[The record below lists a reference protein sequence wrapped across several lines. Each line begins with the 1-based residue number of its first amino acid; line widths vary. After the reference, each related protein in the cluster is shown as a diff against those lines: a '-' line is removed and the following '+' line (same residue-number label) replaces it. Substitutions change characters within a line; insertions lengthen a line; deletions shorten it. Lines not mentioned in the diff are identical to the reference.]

1 MSKIIDIGVEK
12 DHIESLTKASGITAI
27 SELIWNSLDADST
40 EIKIEYIKN
49 KLGGFETLSV
59 IDNGLGIEY
68 AKAQEVFGRLGGSE
82 KKNTNT
88 SPNGRHYHGK
98 EGKGRYKSL
107 ALGDLVKFTSVY
119 KNGDSLN
126 EFTIILDRNN
136 LSNSNFSDL
145 RTLPKNI
152 TETGFKVEIQN
163 VNHENAH
170 QAVDSKFRKELEQ
183 KFASYWINYND
194 FNIYF
199 NGNKL
204 EFESLIKNTDEIDFL
219 VQDGELSYR
228 FVIKIIEW
236 SFDIKKK
243 TYLCNIKGVPFK
255 ELNLGIRSTIPISIF
270 IQSLYVEKLHREN
283 LIDLENFDDVLQ
295 SAYGEAKKFAREY
308 VRKRLHLYSGEFIKE
323 LKSKGL
329 YPYKD
334 NADSLVEES
343 KRQVFDIVALQV
355 NEYLPDFEN
364 QDDKSKKFTL
374 SLIKEALEKD
384 SSSLQRILTEVIE
397 LPNDKRDEL
406 VEILEETSLSSII
419 DTMTEIKNRLRF
431 INGLEELIY
440 NKELNKNVLERKHLH
455 KILINETW
463 LFGDEYT
470 YGVDDLTLKNV
481 LKEYLNHL
489 GRKDFEE
496 IVSSDSNADLQI
508 IPDVCLWRQFPQGIP
523 GHKTNLI
530 IELKKPKVDAGVEEL
545 MQIKLYASRISNDK
559 RFPKEKTKWKFLL
572 ITKDIKADIE
582 PELEQS
588 DRKYG
593 HVVATDFYDVYVLT
607 WGHILNEAR
616 TRYEFIKDKLNLNL
630 MDNQQNLD
638 YLKSKYSE
646 YLPDE
651 LKKPAYK
658 IANKI

>member
-1 MSKIIDIGVEK
+1 MPKIIDVGVEQ
-12 DHIESLTKASGITAI
+12 DHIESLTRASGITAI

-40 EIKIEYIKN
+40 EIKIEYTKN
-49 KLGGFETLSV
+49 KLGGFENLTV
-59 IDNGLGIEY
+59 VDNGLGIEY
-68 AKAQEVFGRLGGSE
+68 SKAQDVFGRLGGSE
-82 KKNTNT
+82 KKIKTT
-88 SPNGRHYHGK
+88 SPSGRHYHGK

-119 KNGDSLN
+119 KNGESLK
-126 EFTIILDRNN
+126 EFTVTFDRNN
-136 LSNSNFSDL
+136 LSHSNFSDL
-145 RTLPKNI
+145 KTLPKGSG
-152 TETGFKVEIQN
+152 ETGFKVEIQN
-163 VNHENAH
+163 INQENVN
-170 QAVDSKFRKELEQ
+170 QAVNIKFRKEIEQ

-204 EFESLIKNTDEIDFL
+204 EFESLIKNTDETDFL
-219 VQDGELSYR
+219 VEDGELSYR
-228 FVIKIIEW
+228 FVIKVIEW

-243 TYLCNIKGVPFK
+243 TYLCNTKGVPFK

-270 IQSLYVEKLHREN
+270 IQSVYVEKLHREN
-283 LIDLENFDDVLQ
+283 RIDLENFDDILQ
-295 SAYGEAKKFAREY
+295 GAYGEAKKFAREY
-308 VRKRLHLYSGEFIKE
+308 VRKRLHLYSGEFINE
-323 LKSKGL
+323 LKTKGL
-329 YPYKD
+329 YPYKE
-334 NADSLVEES
+334 NADSIVEES

-355 NEYLPDFEN
+355 NEYLPDFES

-384 SSSLQRILTEVIE
+384 SNSLQKILTEVIE
-397 LPNDKRDEL
+397 LPDEKREEL

-440 NKELNKNVLERKHLH
+440 NGDLNKNVLERKHLH
-455 KILINETW
+455 KILVNETW

-470 YGVDDLTLKNV
+470 YGVDDITLKNV
-481 LKEYLNHL
+481 LKEYLKHL
-489 GRKDFEE
+489 GRTDFEE
-496 IVSSDSNADLQI
+496 VVASESNKELQI
-508 IPDVCLWRQFPQGIP
+508 IPDVCLWRQFPQGLP

-572 ITKDIKADIE
+572 ITKDIKPDIE
-582 PELEQS
+582 PELEQT

-593 HVVATDFYDVYVLT
+593 HVVATDLYDVYVLT
-607 WGHILNEAR
+607 WGHILTEAK
-616 TRYEFIKDKLNLNL
+616 TRYEFVKDKLNLNL
-630 MDNQQNLD
+630 MDNQHNLD

-646 YLPDE
+646 YLPNE
-651 LKKPAYK
+651 LKKAST
-658 IANKI
+658 

>member
-1 MSKIIDIGVEK
+1 MPKIIDVGVEQ
-12 DHIESLTKASGITAI
+12 DHIESLTRASGITAI

-40 EIKIEYIKN
+40 EIKIEYVKN
-49 KLGGFETLSV
+49 KLGGYENLMV

-68 AKAQEVFGRLGGSE
+68 AKAQDVFGRLGGSE
-82 KKNTNT
+82 KKHTNT

-119 KNGDSLN
+119 QNGESLK
-126 EFTIILDRNN
+126 EFTVTFDRNN
-136 LSNSNFSDL
+136 LSHSNFSDL
-145 RTLPKNI
+145 KTLSKGN

-163 VNHENAH
+163 VNQENVN
-170 QAVDSKFRKELEQ
+170 QALDVKFRKEIEQ

-204 EFESLIKNTDEIDFL
+204 EFESLIKNTNETDFL
-219 VQDGELSYR
+219 VEDGELSYR

-243 TYLCNIKGVPFK
+243 TYLCNTKGVPFK

-270 IQSLYVEKLHREN
+270 IQSIYVEKLHREN
-283 LIDLENFDDVLQ
+283 LIDLENFDDILQ
-295 SAYGEAKKFAREY
+295 GAYGEAKKFAREY
-308 VRKRLHLYSGEFIKE
+308 VRKRLHLYSGEFINE

-329 YPYKD
+329 YPYKE

-355 NEYLPDFEN
+355 NEYLPDFES

-397 LPNDKRDEL
+397 LPDEKREEL

-440 NKELNKNVLERKHLH
+440 NKDLNKNVLERKHLH
-455 KILINETW
+455 KILVNETW

-470 YGVDDLTLKNV
+470 YGVDDITLKNV
-481 LKEYLNHL
+481 LKEYLKHL
-489 GRKDFEE
+489 GRTDFEE
-496 IVSSDSNADLQI
+496 IVNSESNTDLQI

-530 IELKKPKVDAGVEEL
+530 IELKKPKVDAGVNEL
-545 MQIKLYASRISNDK
+545 MQIKLYAARIIKDK

-572 ITKDIKADIE
+572 VTKDIKSDIE
-582 PELEQS
+582 SELEQT

-593 HVVATDFYDVYVLT
+593 HVVATDLYDVYVLT

-616 TRYEFIKDKLNLNL
+616 TRYEFIKEKLNLNL

-646 YLPDE
+646 YLPNE
-651 LKKPAYK
+651 LKKASLQQC
-658 IANKI
+658 I

>member
-1 MSKIIDIGVEK
+1 MAKIIDIGVEK
-12 DHIESLTKASGITAI
+12 DHIESLTRASGITAI

-49 KLGGFETLSV
+49 KLGGFENLSV

-82 KKNTNT
+82 KKQTNT

-119 KNGDSLN
+119 KNGESLK
-126 EFTIILDRNN
+126 EFTITLDRNN
-136 LSNSNFSDL
+136 LSHSNFSEL
-145 RTLPKNI
+145 KTLPKSNI
-152 TETGFKVEIQN
+152 ETGFKVEIQN
-163 VNHENAH
+163 VNQENVN
-170 QAVDSKFRKELEQ
+170 QALDVKFRKEIEQ

-204 EFESLIKNTDEIDFL
+204 EFESLIKNTEETDFL
-219 VQDGELSYR
+219 VEDGELSYR
-228 FVIKIIEW
+228 FVIKVIEW

-243 TYLCNIKGVPFK
+243 TYLCNTKGVPFK

-295 SAYGEAKKFAREY
+295 IAYGEAKKFAREY

-355 NEYLPDFEN
+355 NEYLPEFEN

-374 SLIKEALEKD
+374 SLIKEALEKN

-397 LPNDKRDEL
+397 LPDEKRDEL
-406 VEILEETSLSSII
+406 VEILQETSLSSII

-455 KILINETW
+455 KILVNETW

-470 YGVDDLTLKNV
+470 YGVDDITLKNV

-489 GRKDFEE
+489 GRTDFEE
-496 IVSSDSNADLQI
+496 IITSESNTELQI
-508 IPDVCLWRQFPQGIP
+508 IPDVCLWRQFPQGMP

-572 ITKDIKADIE
+572 ITKDIKPDIE
-582 PELEQS
+582 PELEQT

-593 HVVATDFYDVYVLT
+593 HVVATDLYDVYVLT

-616 TRYEFIKDKLNLNL
+616 TRYEFIKEKLNINL

-638 YLKSKYSE
+638 YLKSKYNE

-651 LKKPAYK
+651 LKKAST
-658 IANKI
+658 

>member
-1 MSKIIDIGVEK
+1 MPKIIDVGVEQ
-12 DHIESLTKASGITAI
+12 DHIESLTRASGITAI

-40 EIKIEYIKN
+40 EIKIEYTKN
-49 KLGGFETLSV
+49 KLGGFENLTV

-68 AKAQEVFGRLGGSE
+68 SKAQDVFGRLGGSE
-82 KKNTNT
+82 KKIKTT
-88 SPNGRHYHGK
+88 SPSGRHYHGK

-119 KNGDSLN
+119 KNGESLK
-126 EFTIILDRNN
+126 EFTVTFDRNN
-136 LSNSNFSDL
+136 LSHSNFSDL
-145 RTLPKNI
+145 KTLPKGSE
-152 TETGFKVEIQN
+152 ETGFKVEIQN
-163 VNHENAH
+163 INQENVN
-170 QAVDSKFRKELEQ
+170 QAVNVKFRKEIEQ

-204 EFESLIKNTDEIDFL
+204 EFESLIKNTDETDFL
-219 VQDGELSYR
+219 VEDGELSYR
-228 FVIKIIEW
+228 FVIKVIEW

-243 TYLCNIKGVPFK
+243 TYLCNTKGVPFK

-270 IQSLYVEKLHREN
+270 IQSVYVEKLHREN
-283 LIDLENFDDVLQ
+283 RIDLENFDDILQ
-295 SAYGEAKKFAREY
+295 GAYGEAKKFAREY
-308 VRKRLHLYSGEFIKE
+308 VRKRLHLYSGEFINE
-323 LKSKGL
+323 LKTKGL
-329 YPYKD
+329 YPYKE
-334 NADSLVEES
+334 NADSIVEES

-355 NEYLPDFEN
+355 NEYLPDFES
-364 QDDKSKKFTL
+364 QDDRSKKFTL

-384 SSSLQRILTEVIE
+384 SNSLQKILTEVIE
-397 LPNDKRDEL
+397 LPDEKREEL

-440 NKELNKNVLERKHLH
+440 NGDLNKNVLERKHLH
-455 KILINETW
+455 KILVNETW

-470 YGVDDLTLKNV
+470 YGVDDVTLKNV
-481 LKEYLNHL
+481 LKEYLKHL
-489 GRKDFEE
+489 GRTDFEE
-496 IVSSDSNADLQI
+496 VVASESNEELQI
-508 IPDVCLWRQFPQGIP
+508 IPDVCLWRQFPQGLP

-572 ITKDIKADIE
+572 ITKDIKPDIE
-582 PELEQS
+582 PELEQT

-593 HVVATDFYDVYVLT
+593 HVVATDLYDVYVLT
-607 WGHILNEAR
+607 WGHILTEAK
-616 TRYEFIKDKLNLNL
+616 TRYEFVKDKLNLNL
-630 MDNQQNLD
+630 MDNQHNLD

-646 YLPDE
+646 YLPNE
-651 LKKPAYK
+651 LKKAST
-658 IANKI
+658 

>member
-1 MSKIIDIGVEK
+1 M
-12 DHIESLTKASGITAI
+12 
-27 SELIWNSLDADST
+27 
-40 EIKIEYIKN
+40 
-49 KLGGFETLSV
+49 
-59 IDNGLGIEY
+59 
-68 AKAQEVFGRLGGSE
+68 
-82 KKNTNT
+82 
-88 SPNGRHYHGK
+88 
-98 EGKGRYKSL
+98 
-107 ALGDLVKFTSVY
+107 
-119 KNGDSLN
+119 
-126 EFTIILDRNN
+126 
-136 LSNSNFSDL
+136 
-145 RTLPKNI
+145 
-152 TETGFKVEIQN
+152 
-163 VNHENAH
+163 
-170 QAVDSKFRKELEQ
+170 
-183 KFASYWINYND
+183 
-194 FNIYF
+194 
-199 NGNKL
+199 
-204 EFESLIKNTDEIDFL
+204 
-219 VQDGELSYR
+219 
-228 FVIKIIEW
+228 
-236 SFDIKKK
+236 
-243 TYLCNIKGVPFK
+243 
-255 ELNLGIRSTIPISIF
+255 NLGIRSTIPISIF
-270 IQSLYVEKLHREN
+270 IQSIYVEKLHREN
-283 LIDLENFDDVLQ
+283 LIDLENFDDILQ

-329 YPYKD
+329 YPYKEK
-334 NADSLVEES
+334 ADSLVEES

-397 LPNDKRDEL
+397 LPDEKRDEL

-455 KILINETW
+455 KILVNETW

-470 YGVDDLTLKNV
+470 YGVDDITLKNV

-489 GRKDFEE
+489 GRTDFEE
-496 IVSSDSNADLQI
+496 IVASESNTELQI

-545 MQIKLYASRISNDK
+545 MQIKLYASRICNDK

-572 ITKDIKADIE
+572 VTKDIKPDIE
-582 PELEQS
+582 PELEQT

-593 HVVATDFYDVYVLT
+593 HVVATDLYDVYVLT

-630 MDNQQNLD
+630 MDNQENLD

-646 YLPDE
+646 YLPNE
-651 LKKPAYK
+651 LKKAST
-658 IANKI
+658 

>member
-1 MSKIIDIGVEK
+1 MPKIIDVGVEQ
-12 DHIESLTKASGITAI
+12 DHIESLTRASGITAI

-49 KLGGFETLSV
+49 KLGGYENLRV

-68 AKAQEVFGRLGGSE
+68 SKAQDVFGRLGGSE
-82 KKNTNT
+82 KKHKNT
-88 SPNGRHYHGK
+88 SPSGRHYHGK

-119 KNGDSLN
+119 QNGESLK
-126 EFTIILDRNN
+126 EFTVTFDRNN
-136 LSNSNFSDL
+136 LSHSNLSDL
-145 RTLPKNI
+145 KTIPKGD
-152 TETGFKVEIQN
+152 TETGFTVEIEN
-163 VNHENAH
+163 VNQENVN
-170 QAVDSKFRKELEQ
+170 QALDVKFRKELEQ

-204 EFESLIKNTDEIDFL
+204 EFESLIKNTDETDFL
-219 VQDGELSYR
+219 VQDGEFSYR
-228 FVIKIIEW
+228 FVIKVIEW

-243 TYLCNIKGVPFK
+243 TYLCNTKGVPFK

-270 IQSLYVEKLHREN
+270 IQSIYVEKLHREN
-283 LIDLENFDDVLQ
+283 SIDLENFDDILQ
-295 SAYGEAKKFAREY
+295 GAYGEAKKFARAY
-308 VRKRLHLYSGEFIKE
+308 VRKRLHFYSGEFINE

-329 YPYKD
+329 YPYKES
-334 NADSLVEES
+334 ADSIVEES

-384 SSSLQRILTEVIE
+384 STSLQRILTEVIE
-397 LPNDKRDEL
+397 LPDEKREEL

-455 KILINETW
+455 KILVNETW

-470 YGVDDLTLKNV
+470 YGVDDITLKNV

-489 GRKDFEE
+489 GRTDFEE
-496 IVSSDSNADLQI
+496 IVASESNTELQI

-545 MQIKLYASRISNDK
+545 MQIKLYASRICNDK

-572 ITKDIKADIE
+572 VTKDIKPDIE
-582 PELEQS
+582 PELEQT

-593 HVVATDFYDVYVLT
+593 HVVATDLYDVYVLT

-646 YLPDE
+646 YLPNE
-651 LKKPAYK
+651 LKQTST
-658 IANKI
+658 

>member
-1 MSKIIDIGVEK
+1 MPKIIDVGVEQ
-12 DHIESLTKASGITAI
+12 DHIESLTRASGITAI

-40 EIKIEYIKN
+40 EVKIEYTKN
-49 KLGGFETLSV
+49 KLGGYENLTV
-59 IDNGLGIEY
+59 VDNGLGIEY
-68 AKAQEVFGRLGGSE
+68 SKAQDVFGRLGGSE
-82 KKNTNT
+82 KKTKT
-88 SPNGRHYHGK
+88 SSPNGRHYHGK

-119 KNGDSLN
+119 KNGESLK
-126 EFTIILDRNN
+126 EFSITFDRNN
-136 LSNSNFSDL
+136 LSHSNFSDL
-145 RTLPKNI
+145 KTLPKGS
-152 TETGFKVEIQN
+152 TKTGFKVEIQN
-163 VNHENAH
+163 INQENVN
-170 QAVDSKFRKELEQ
+170 QAVDTKFRKEIEQ

-204 EFESLIKNTDEIDFL
+204 EFESLIRNTDETDFL
-219 VQDGELSYR
+219 IEDGELSYR
-228 FVIKIIEW
+228 FVIKVIEW

-243 TYLCNIKGVPFK
+243 TYLCNTKGVPFK

-283 LIDLENFDDVLQ
+283 RIDLENFDDILQ
-295 SAYGEAKKFAREY
+295 GAYGEAKKFAREY
-308 VRKRLHLYSGEFIKE
+308 VRKRLHLYSGEFINE
-323 LKSKGL
+323 LKTKGL
-329 YPYKD
+329 YPYKE
-334 NADSLVEES
+334 NADSIIEES

-355 NEYLPDFEN
+355 NEYLPDFES

-384 SSSLQRILTEVIE
+384 SNSLQKILTEVIE
-397 LPNDKRDEL
+397 LPDEKREEL
-406 VEILEETSLSSII
+406 VEILEDTSLSSII

-440 NKELNKNVLERKHLH
+440 NGDLNKNVLERKHLH
-455 KILINETW
+455 KILVNETW

-470 YGVDDLTLKNV
+470 YGVDDITLKNV
-481 LKEYLNHL
+481 LKEYLKHL
-489 GRKDFEE
+489 GRTDFEE
-496 IVSSDSNADLQI
+496 ILSSESNEELQI
-508 IPDVCLWRQFPQGIP
+508 IPDVCLWRQFPQGLP

-572 ITKDIKADIE
+572 ITKDIKPDIE
-582 PELEQS
+582 PELEQT
-588 DRKYG
+588 DRNYG
-593 HVVATDFYDVYVLT
+593 HVVATDLYDVYVLT
-607 WGHILNEAR
+607 WGHILTEAK

-630 MDNQQNLD
+630 MDNQHNLD

-646 YLPDE
+646 YLPNE
-651 LKKPAYK
+651 LIKPAH
-658 IANKI
+658 NNG

>member
-1 MSKIIDIGVEK
+1 MPKIIDVGVEQ
-12 DHIESLTKASGITAI
+12 DHIESLTRASGITAI

-40 EIKIEYIKN
+40 EIKIEYVKN
-49 KLGGFETLSV
+49 KLGGYENLMV

-68 AKAQEVFGRLGGSE
+68 SKAQDVFGTLGGSE
-82 KKNTNT
+82 KKLTNT
-88 SPNGRHYHGK
+88 SPSGRHYHGK

-119 KNGDSLN
+119 KNGGSLK
-126 EFTIILDRNN
+126 EFTVTFDRNN
-136 LSNSNFSDL
+136 LSHSNFSDL
-145 RTLPKNI
+145 KSLPKGNA
-152 TETGFKVEIQN
+152 ETGFKVEIQN
-163 VNHENAH
+163 VNQENVN
-170 QAVDSKFRKELEQ
+170 QALDFKFRKEIEQ

-199 NGNKL
+199 SGNKL
-204 EFESLIKNTDEIDFL
+204 EFESLIKNTGETDFL
-219 VQDGELSYR
+219 VEDGELSYR
-228 FVIKIIEW
+228 FVIKVIEW

-243 TYLCNIKGVPFK
+243 TYLCNTKGVPFK

-270 IQSLYVEKLHREN
+270 IQSIYVEKLHREN
-283 LIDLENFDDVLQ
+283 RIDLENFDDILQ
-295 SAYGEAKKFAREY
+295 GAYDEAKKFAREY
-308 VRKRLHLYSGEFIKE
+308 VRKRLHLYSGEFINE

-329 YPYKD
+329 YPYKE

-355 NEYLPDFEN
+355 NEYLPDFES
-364 QDDKSKKFTL
+364 QDYKSKKFTL

-397 LPNDKRDEL
+397 LPDEKREEL

-463 LFGDEYT
+463 LFGDEYA
-470 YGVDDLTLKNV
+470 YGVDDITLKNV
-481 LKEYLNHL
+481 LKEYLKYL
-489 GRKDFEE
+489 GRTDFEE
-496 IVSSDSNADLQI
+496 TVASESNTELQI
-508 IPDVCLWRQFPQGIP
+508 IPDVCLWKQFPQGIP

-530 IELKKPKVDAGVEEL
+530 IELKKPKVDAGADEL
-545 MQIKLYASRISNDK
+545 LQLKLYAARISKDK

-572 ITKDIKADIE
+572 VTKDIKPDIE
-582 PELEQS
+582 SELEQT

-593 HVVATDFYDVYVLT
+593 HVVATDLYDVYVLT

-646 YLPDE
+646 YLPNE
-651 LKKPAYK
+651 LKK
-658 IANKI
+658 ANM